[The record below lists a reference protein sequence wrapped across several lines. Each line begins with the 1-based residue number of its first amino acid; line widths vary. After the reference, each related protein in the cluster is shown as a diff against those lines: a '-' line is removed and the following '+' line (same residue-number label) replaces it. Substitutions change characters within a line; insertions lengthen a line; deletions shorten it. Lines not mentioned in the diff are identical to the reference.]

1 MCRSTKQ
8 HVKEVAINNDEDEN
22 KKGATE
28 TEVET
33 VDGERDTGL

>member
-22 KKGATE
+22 KMDATE
-28 TEVET
+28 VEVET